1 MVRMDLIAEL
11 KGNKIHNNYKPWGR
25 SGRYIFWKKMRI
37 IRNKLTG
44 MIKRY
49 ATLNLEYNLIKT
61 KSLNT
66 CHIDIN
72 RCSYIDVVFREHFK
86 DLIHSQLGLEFV
98 SVPRH
103 IIRL

>member
-1 MVRMDLIAEL
+1 
-11 KGNKIHNNYKPWGR
+11 
-25 SGRYIFWKKMRI
+25 
-37 IRNKLTG
+37 